1 MSPVARVQR
10 GHTGRALGV
19 AAAGVIIAVGLA
31 WGIAALASRGDVDVR
46 LGDETFDALEA
57 ENTAEGIAEDG
68 PLIISDPASGDRD
81 IVVQHLG
88 TDPEQGWVV
97 LAARPAGVS
106 RNCFIQ
112 WQPDQAEFRL
122 LAADGEETDQCDGRT
137 YPADGGDL
145 PRYPVEVVD
154 GHLNIDLNAD
164 ARATST
170 TG

>member
-46 LGDETFDALEA
+46 LGDETYQVPDAEA
-57 ENTAEGIAEDG
+57 RATEIADTG
-68 PLIISDPASGDRD
+68 PFLLSDLAGGNRD
-81 IVVQHLG
+81 IVLQHLG
-88 TDPEQGWVV
+88 TDPEEGWIAM
-97 LAARPAGVS
+97 AARPAGVP
-106 RNCFIQ
+106 RECTIQ
-112 WQPDQAEFRL
+112 WQPDEAEFRL
-122 LAADGEETDQCDGRT
+122 LGPDEEPTDDCDGRV

-145 PRYPVEVVD
+145 PRYPVQVVD
-154 GHLNIDLNAD
+154 GNLDIDLNAD

-170 TG
+170 TA